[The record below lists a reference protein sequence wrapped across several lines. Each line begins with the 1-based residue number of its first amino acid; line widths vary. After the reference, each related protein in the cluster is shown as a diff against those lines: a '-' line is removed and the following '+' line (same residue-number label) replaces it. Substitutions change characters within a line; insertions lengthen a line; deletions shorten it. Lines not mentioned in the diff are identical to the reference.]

1 MYWLVRVAL
10 ILAVSAALA
19 GLVLAP
25 SRDSTTP
32 GAGSAGAPT
41 AARPV
46 PTVVDDPHCRPPAQ
60 HPNPVLLLHG
70 AFALTSWRVI
80 GPALAQRGYCVFT
93 LNYGEGG
100 TGEIARSAHQ
110 LDRFVNRVLARTR
123 AARVSIVGHS
133 EGGMMPRYYVRFLRG
148 AAKVDDLVGLSPP
161 NHGTLNPLLLAGAAM
176 GCTACAE
183 QEAIGS
189 PFLNK
194 LNAGV
199 EAPGPV
205 SYTVLQTIYDAV
217 VTPYTSAFLSGG
229 SGHITNVALQQRCRQ
244 DTVGHVGM
252 PVDPVVLQ
260 WVENALARRGP
271 ADPAFRPR
279 C

>member
-1 MYWLVRVAL
+1 
-10 ILAVSAALA
+10 
-19 GLVLAP
+19 
-25 SRDSTTP
+25 
-32 GAGSAGAPT
+32 
-41 AARPV
+41 
-46 PTVVDDPHCRPPAQ
+46 
-60 HPNPVLLLHG
+60 
-70 AFALTSWRVI
+70 
-80 GPALAQRGYCVFT
+80 
-93 LNYGEGG
+93 
-100 TGEIARSAHQ
+100 
-110 LDRFVNRVLARTR
+110 
-123 AARVSIVGHS
+123 
-133 EGGMMPRYYVRFLRG
+133 MMPRYYVRFLRG

-229 SGHITNVALQQRCRQ
+229 SGHITNVTLQQRCRH
-244 DTVGHVGM
+244 DIVGHVEM
-252 PVDPVVLQ
+252 PLDPVVTQ

>member
-1 MYWLVRVAL
+1 
-10 ILAVSAALA
+10 
-19 GLVLAP
+19 
-25 SRDSTTP
+25 
-32 GAGSAGAPT
+32 
-41 AARPV
+41 
-46 PTVVDDPHCRPPAQ
+46 VDDPHCRPPAQ
-60 HPNPVLLLHG
+60 HPSPVLLLHG
-70 AFALTSWRVI
+70 AFALTSWRAI
-80 GPALAQRGYCVFT
+80 GPALAHRGYCVFT

-100 TGEIARSAHQ
+100 TGEIALSAHQ
-110 LDRFVNRVLARTR
+110 LARFVNQVLARTG

-217 VTPYTSAFLSGG
+217 VRAHHERDAAATLPPR
-229 SGHITNVALQQRCRQ
+229 H
-244 DTVGHVGM
+244 
-252 PVDPVVLQ
+252 
-260 WVENALARRGP
+260 RGP
-271 ADPAFRPR
+271 RRDAARSGRDAMGRECPGPQGAGRPGVQAAVLR
-279 C
+279 LRYGRNGRIDDTETFAICRVNIAWASSTVEIQSTPTLLAACSWHAAIDSSAAS